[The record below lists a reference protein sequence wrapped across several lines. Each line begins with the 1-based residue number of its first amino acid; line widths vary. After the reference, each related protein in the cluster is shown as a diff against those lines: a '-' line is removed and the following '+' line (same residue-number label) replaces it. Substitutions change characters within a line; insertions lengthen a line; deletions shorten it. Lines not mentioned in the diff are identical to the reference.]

1 MNGIG
6 FIVRDRS
13 GWAPKLPL
21 PRSRFRWVD
30 TKPKPLTRSE
40 IAFIRSAKGVL
51 GSAEQAQ
58 CYQVTPQTIRN
69 IWNEKRR
76 TSKLPLRRKPARGQ
90 PKKAP
95 TVLYAPQK

>member
-1 MNGIG
+1 MNGID

-13 GWAPKLPL
+13 GWAPNLPI

-40 IAFIRSAKGVL
+40 IAFIRSSKGVL
-51 GSAEQAQ
+51 GSAELAQ

-69 IWNEKRR
+69 IWEGRR
-76 TSKLPLRRKPARGQ
+76 HPLRSTGKRPNRRSTSLKVSA
-90 PKKAP
+90 
-95 TVLYAPQK
+95 